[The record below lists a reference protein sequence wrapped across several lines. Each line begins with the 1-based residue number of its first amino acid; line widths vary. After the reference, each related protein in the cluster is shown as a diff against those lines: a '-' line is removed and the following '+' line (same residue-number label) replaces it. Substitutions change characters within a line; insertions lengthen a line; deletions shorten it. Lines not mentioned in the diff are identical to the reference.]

1 MGKKI
6 YVVTSG
12 SYSDYCIDE
21 IFEDKRKAEI
31 YCATRNTQ
39 YDLGIF
45 IEHRIEEYEIA
56 DENIEY
62 EADIKTAYR
71 FEIFESDKKSHR
83 KSGILKRVNE
93 IDAAEVIRERYSGE
107 LLAII
112 TLPTDSWSKAFKIA
126 QDMFARCRYEKEC

>member
-12 SYSDYCIDE
+12 SYSDYGIE
-21 IFEDKRKAEI
+21 RVFKDKRKAEI

-39 YDLGIF
+39 SDLIS
-45 IEHRIEEYEIA
+45 IKHRIEEYEIA
-56 DENIEY
+56 DEKIEY

-71 FEIFESDKKSHR
+71 FEIFESDKKSQR

-93 IDAAEVIRERYSGE
+93 IDSAEVIRERYSGE

-112 TLPTDSWSKAFKIA
+112 TIPTDSWSKAFKIA

>member
-21 IFEDKRKAEI
+21 VFEDKRKAEI

-39 YDLGIF
+39 YDLIF

-71 FEIFESDKKSHR
+71 FEIFESDKKRHR

-93 IDAAEVIRERYSGE
+93 IDSAEVIRERYSGE

-112 TLPTDSWSKAFKIA
+112 TIPTDSWSKAFKIA

>member
-21 IFEDKRKAEI
+21 VFEEKRKTEI

-39 YDLGIF
+39 YDLGIC

-62 EADIKTAYR
+62 ETDIKTAYR
-71 FEIFESDKKSHR
+71 FEIFESDKKSQR

-93 IDAAEVIRERYSGE
+93 IDSAEVIRERYSGE

-112 TLPTDSWSKAFKIA
+112 TIPTDSWSKAFKIA